1 MRSSA
6 LRSNLISVCIVGPE
20 ISQGK
25 PSYHADSA
33 AEPRGS
39 DVVLAIQ
46 WQVTHRAPEKVPN
59 AWECSHGTS
68 SSKE

>member
-25 PSYHADSA
+25 PSYHAHSAAA

-39 DVVLAIQ
+39 EVVVLAIQ
-46 WQVTHRAPEKVPN
+46 WQVTK
-59 AWECSHGTS
+59 
-68 SSKE
+68 